1 MSVPPFDVF
10 KLHNLSCDRYKKD
23 YLDNEIQRQKREI
36 QKFIKVEK
44 CKFWGRKW
52 TSREWVRKSPRRQVS
67 RTFITFLRENGIYE
81 TYGLFTKQ
89 VAI

>member
-36 QKFIKVEK
+36 QKCIKVDNNNNTL
-44 CKFWGRKW
+44 FH
-52 TSREWVRKSPRRQVS
+52 P
-67 RTFITFLRENGIYE
+67 IIY
-81 TYGLFTKQ
+81 KK
-89 VAI
+89 